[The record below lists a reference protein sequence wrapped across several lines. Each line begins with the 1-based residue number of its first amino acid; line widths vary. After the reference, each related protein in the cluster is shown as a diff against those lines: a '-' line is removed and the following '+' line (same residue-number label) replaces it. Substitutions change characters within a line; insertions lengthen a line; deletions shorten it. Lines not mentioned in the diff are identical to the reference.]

1 MEYQLPKI
9 LVFGAT
15 GRTGRLIVKKLLD
28 KGYTVTAFVR
38 DTKKLKNIR
47 DGRFTQIPGS
57 IHDYDAVLHAV
68 QENDLVISALGTS
81 NYLPNTI
88 VSTGVENILKAMK
101 ESGVNNLIFQSS
113 LGVGESKG
121 QVGLFYNLFLL
132 PFLLRFVF
140 KDKERQEK
148 LITSTSVDWTIVR
161 PAHFIP
167 FSIPKKYRAILP
179 PDRPR
184 ILPLMSREH
193 TAEFIVKECGVPK
206 HSRKKVSLSYF

>member
-1 MEYQLPKI
+1 MIYHLPRI
-9 LVFGAT
+9 LVFGAS
-15 GRTGRLIVKKLLD
+15 GRTGRLIVRKLLD
-28 KGYTVTAFVR
+28 KGYMVTAFVR
-38 DTKKLKNIR
+38 DIRKLKGIK
-47 DGRFTQIPGS
+47 DERFTQIPGS
-57 IHDYDAVLHAV
+57 LHDYEAVFKAV
-68 QENDLVISALGTS
+68 QENDLIISALGTS

-88 VSTGVENILKAMK
+88 VSKGVENILKAMK

-121 QVGLFYNLFLL
+121 QLGLIYNLFLL

-140 KDKERQEK
+140 RDKERQES
-148 LITSTSVDWTIVR
+148 LITNTTIDWTIVR

-167 FSIPKKYRAILP
+167 FSIPIKYRAIVP
-179 PDRPR
+179 PARPR

-193 TAEFIVKECGVPK
+193 TAEFIVKECDIPK

>member
-1 MEYQLPKI
+1 MEYNLPKI
-9 LVFGAT
+9 VVFGAS

-28 KGYTVTAFVR
+28 KGYVVTAFVR
-38 DTKKLKNIR
+38 DLKKLNGIKNSQ
-47 DGRFTQIPGS
+47 FTQMPGS
-57 IHDYDAVLHAV
+57 IHDYEAVLQVV
-68 QENDLVISALGTS
+68 QENDIVISALGTS

-88 VSTGVENILKAMK
+88 ISEGLDNILRAMK

-121 QVGLFYNLFLL
+121 QLGLLYNLFLL

-140 KDKERQEK
+140 RDKERQES
-148 LITSTSVDWTIVR
+148 LITSTTIDWTIIR

-167 FSIPKKYRAILP
+167 FSIPIKYRAIVP
-179 PDRPR
+179 PERPR

-193 TAEFIVKECGVPK
+193 TAEFIVKECDIPK